1 MYLSVILPMQ
11 KQQRDEQEKQRASE
25 ENPSSST
32 STGFEEAASSGSV
45 NESFSSAVQPIQVD
59 PVQTPPLRGLHARIS
74 SIVPTSPAR
83 RKPISLSRSMR
94 VQGIDPGLVTMATGV
109 ATTSQCLLNSVNRFQ
124 ALADNKLVL
133 HPKDK
138 YLPLALTAK
147 MVNNGVGSNI
157 DRKKM
162 EKKKPSLKRIQ
173 KNRVKRKTRI
183 KKFYQRKVTDD
194 CGRKG
199 SCITLTG
206 NWSASVQHIKGHTR
220 RSTKPFYSELAVSPQ
235 HHVLSVDE
243 NRSTITCS
251 SCFKKTCKQPLI
263 INGKLK
269 RVAGAVICYNTQCPR
284 RLTTKAT
291 TTNRDR
297 NDA

>member
-1 MYLSVILPMQ
+1 MYIRGERLPN
-11 KQQRDEQEKQRASE
+11 EQHTLDG
-25 ENPSSST
+25 NL
-32 STGFEEAASSGSV
+32 V
-45 NESFSSAVQPIQVD
+45 SAIAHQN
-59 PVQTPPLRGLHARIS
+59 A
-74 SIVPTSPAR
+74 
-83 RKPISLSRSMR
+83 R

-297 NDA
+297 NGAYNIASIGFSSFASRDGLPPPPPFRRSRPANK